1 MKILFIGGSGNIS
14 TSCSKRLL
22 EAGHDLYLLTRG
34 KRVQE
39 ALSEAQV
46 LQADINDK
54 ARVQTLVEK
63 HHFDVVANF
72 IAFTPSHIQRDLELF
87 MDRCDQY
94 VFISSASAYQKPPS
108 HPVITEST
116 PLANP
121 FWDYSRDKIAC
132 EALLLRAYRDKGFP
146 VTIVRPSHTYDQVIP
161 AAVGSWEDF
170 TLIQRMREGKPIVIH
185 GDGSSL
191 WVMTHSEDFARAFQG
206 LLGNIHA
213 IGHAVHITSDEL
225 LTWNQI
231 YALMAKAAGVEL
243 RAVYITSERISE
255 EAEKLGMH
263 FMRGNLFGD
272 KSCSVIF
279 DNSKVR
285 SLVPGWVATIPFS
298 EGIRRTI
305 DWFDADDSRRW
316 IDDQN
321 KQLLDVLSS

>member
-1 MKILFIGGSGNIS
+1 M
-14 TSCSKRLL
+14 
-22 EAGHDLYLLTRG
+22 YLLTRG

-243 RAVYITSERISE
+243 RAVYRTSERISE

>member
-1 MKILFIGGSGNIS
+1 M
-14 TSCSKRLL
+14 
-22 EAGHDLYLLTRG
+22 YLLTRG